1 LNEASHISGLIKQ
14 LRSQEQVLIEVIVVD
29 GGSNDDTVVFAKNE
43 GARIIET
50 AAGRGH
56 QMNQGAA
63 IASHERLLFLHAD
76 TQLTTPRQFA
86 DAIETFERYKSPVAG
101 HFALTFDT
109 DDEQVQKRLRF
120 FEHKTRYNRPG
131 TFNGDQGLLI
141 NARDFEAIHG
151 FSETYPFLEDPEFAD
166 RFLKYGEFI
175 TLPHL
180 VRTSA
185 RRFEEEGIGQ
195 RLTLNTI
202 IMGMYH
208 IEAASFFERAPDIY
222 RQHAA
227 EPGHY
232 PIGPTRPI
240 NLRPF
245 LALAQICVFQDGF
258 PQGLKRCY
266 RIGRYAT
273 RNFWQI
279 ILLAGLRYKEPDV
292 TLRAFDRYIKP
303 VTDNPPGHLL
313 GTFVIIVW
321 FFWLKFRASRD

>member
-1 LNEASHISGLIKQ
+1 
-14 LRSQEQVLIEVIVVD
+14 VIVVD
-29 GGSNDDTVVFAKNE
+29 GGSDDDTVAIAKNE
-43 GARIIET
+43 GARVIET

-76 TQLTTPRQFA
+76 TQLTNPRQFS
-86 DAIETFERYKSPVAG
+86 DAIDTFERYTSPVAG

-109 DDEQVQKRLRF
+109 DDEQIQKRLRF

-141 NARDFEAIHG
+141 NAQDFEAMHG
-151 FSETYPFLEDPEFAD
+151 FSEKYPFLEDPEFAD
-166 RFLKYGEFI
+166 RFSKYGEFI

-208 IEAASFFERAPDIY
+208 IEADSFFEQAPDIY

-227 EPGHY
+227 KKGPA
-232 PIGPTRPI
+232 PISAIEPI

-245 LALAQICVFQDGF
+245 LALAQTCLFQDGF
-258 PQGLKRCY
+258 RQGLKQFY

-273 RNFWQI
+273 QNFWQV

-303 VTDNPPGHLL
+303 VTDNPLGHLL
-313 GTFVIIVW
+313 GTLVIIVW
-321 FFWLKFRASRD
+321 FFTLKLKLGFRASRD